1 MVDNGRGRVGFTYT
15 RPSAASPLDAAEQ
28 ERRIRLAAEA
38 TGLTCGVA
46 FREGV
51 MSTRQRRV
59 SLPVR
64 SALLRRLTDEGGTVL
79 VADLAVLARSLPDL
93 VTALAKAEASGA
105 TVLLADESGAAR
117 SVTASDLEAARRAY
131 VREAVAEG
139 RAKARA
145 RGVRFGRPRTSATK
159 AQAVRD
165 AIARGLGVRA
175 AARVGGRGCRNRIAH
190 PGQRASDGRV
200 VRCRVGRDVPSQRA
214 SLPSTRSAR
223 TGGV

>member
-1 MVDNGRGRVGFTYT
+1 VELIREVAVGDQGQDRMSFLYM
-15 RPSAASPLDAAEQ
+15 RPSTASSLDAAEQ

-38 TGLTCGVA
+38 TGLICEVA

-51 MSTRQRRV
+51 MSTRQRRAG
-59 SLPVR
+59 LPIR
-64 SALLRRLTDEGGTVL
+64 AALLRRLTDEGGTVL

-93 VTALAKAEASGA
+93 VTVLAKMEAGGA
-105 TVLLADESGAAR
+105 TVLVADEYGAAR

-145 RGVRFGRPRTSATK
+145 RGVRFGRPTTSATK

-175 AARVGGRGCRNRIAH
+175 AARVGGVGVATASRI
-190 PGQRASDGRV
+190 
-200 VRCRVGRDVPSQRA
+200 RDTVLQ
-214 SLPSTRSAR
+214 TD
-223 TGGV
+223 V